1 MQINIISVGK
11 LRSDFSALAGDYIKM
26 TKWRIKN
33 TEITYAKKLP
43 DNQIKQ
49 FEAGLILKHLS
60 NNAYKI
66 VLDVLGKHI
75 SSEEFAGIFERQMM
89 NGKDIDFI
97 IGGAF
102 GLDDEVL
109 KIADFKM
116 SLSKMTMPHQLA
128 KIILLEQV
136 YRSQTI
142 IEKHPY
148 HK

>member
-11 LRSDFSALAGDYIKM
+11 LQSNFSVLAGDYIKM

-33 TEITYAKKLP
+33 TEITYSKKIP
-43 DNQIKQ
+43 SNQIKQ
-49 FEAGLILKHLS
+49 FEADLILKHIN

-66 VLDVLGKHI
+66 ALDRLGNHI
-75 SSEEFAGIFERQMM
+75 SSEDLAAVFERQMM

-102 GLDDEVL
+102 GLDDAVL
-109 KIADFKM
+109 KIVDFKM